1 MRRGGRTLILIGL
14 LLAVGAVVLAIFLGQ
29 QKPPPKPAAPTAPP
43 VETVKIVIAVQPIP
57 RGGKIITGAVDLFEW
72 PALRVPPGALTDS
85 GRAIGKFSKID
96 ISPGLPILP
105 GMIAASPAEAA
116 ATGGSAAAL
125 AIQPGRV
132 GVVFP
137 FRSTYP
143 DKDTLPYDRRDKE
156 VLPRLLSVGY
166 AIQPGDHV
174 DVLAC
179 FWVYE
184 LDKEFQ
190 SRTPNKFGY
199 IDPEK
204 RGQPVEGMAGRPI
217 VVPGGAPGVEG
228 PSEPQLPR
236 MVCQW
241 TAQNARVLGLG
252 DWVAAPSAPS
262 TPQPG
267 GGQPTPTPVPP
278 LPQFVTLEVDPQD
291 ALVLKYAR
299 ETGAQLDLALRAA
312 GDKESK
318 FSTEAVTLQYM
329 FERFKVAVPPKLDY
343 GIGGAGGV
351 PVGAKGP

>member
-14 LLAVGAVVLAIFLGQ
+14 LLAVGAVALAIFLGQ
-29 QKPPPKPAAPTAPP
+29 QKPPPKATPTAPP
-43 VETVKIVIAVQPIP
+43 PETTKIVIAVQPIP
-57 RGGKIITGAVDLFEW
+57 RGGKIVTDAVGFFDW
-72 PALRVPPGALTDS
+72 PASKVPPGALTDS
-85 GRAIGKFSKID
+85 SRAINKFAKIY
-96 ISPGLPILP
+96 IPQGMPILP
-105 GMIAASPAEAA
+105 GMLAE
-116 ATGGSAAAL
+116 SAAGTSPGSSASL
-125 AIQPGRV
+125 AIVQGRV
-132 GVVFP
+132 GVAFP
-137 FRSTYP
+137 LRSTYP
-143 DKDTLPYDRRDKE
+143 DKDNLPYDRRDKE
-156 VLPRLLSVGY
+156 VLPRLLSVAY
-166 AIQPGDHV
+166 AIQPGDRV

-217 VVPGGAPGVEG
+217 VVPGGSPGVEG

-252 DWVAAPSAPS
+252 DWVTAPAAPS
-262 TPQPG
+262 TPPP
-267 GGQPTPTPVPP
+267 GGQPTPTPAP
-278 LPQFVTLEVDPQD
+278 LVPQFVTLEVDPQD

-312 GDKESK
+312 GDKDSK

-351 PVGAKGP
+351 PVGAKAPQ